1 MFDFSFGEL
10 AVIGAVAL
18 VVIGP
23 ERLPKVARTAG
34 AMVARM
40 KRYVAGV
47 KADIQ
52 REVELDNLRQI
63 EAEMNEAGRSLRQ
76 DLTDGLTPL
85 KEGLQ
90 DAATATHD
98 ALSEPATHSGSVA
111 TPAVDDKQF
120 DLFASPSAASE
131 TARPERDRR

>member
-23 ERLPKVARTAG
+23 ERLPAVARTAG
-34 AMVARM
+34 AMVARL

-52 REVELDNLRQI
+52 REVELENLRQI
-63 EAEMNEAGRSLRQ
+63 EAEMNEAGRSLKQ
-76 DLTDGLTPL
+76 DIV
-85 KEGLQ
+85 EGMAPVEESLH
-90 DAATATHD
+90 AAVSDTQA
-98 ALSEPATHSGSVA
+98 ALSEPPTHSVSVA
-111 TPAVDDKQF
+111 QPASDQQF
-120 DLFASPSAASE
+120 DLFAPPPAPQP
-131 TARPERDRR
+131 RPERDRR